1 MRHQFAIC
9 SLLLTAVV
17 SMAQAQEAGYS
28 NYREAMAAGASLY
41 NAGKLAE
48 SRAPLE
54 AAAKVAESDSDKCR
68 IHQTLVV
75 VYAEGGDFPKMYD
88 SAEFVIEHAP
98 YPAMASLTCR
108 ALLGHVHKK
117 GQAEAARKRYEQRL
131 LKNGNDRTA
140 MYVMSN
146 YHGLLDRDF
155 AQQAKYFEG
164 LIHLNKDEGK
174 DFDFEVAGKLA
185 FAYRLSNQFVESA
198 ELYEK
203 IAPLHKD
210 ETSWDYKEAALAWLK
225 AGQKDRAL
233 AAAKKADELG
243 ADARSERAIDNW
255 HADLGEVFLANGE
268 GPSAVKHYELAIEKT
283 KADFYK
289 KKFSA
294 ELEKAKKL

>member
-1 MRHQFAIC
+1 MRHPFAIS

-17 SMAQAQEAGYS
+17 SMAQAQGAGYS

-48 SRAPLE
+48 SRGPLE
-54 AAAKVAESDSDKCR
+54 AAAKLAEADSDKCR

-146 YHGLLDRDF
+146 YHGLLDRDY
-155 AQQAKYFEG
+155 ARQAKYFEG

-198 ELYEK
+198 ELFEK
-203 IAPLHKD
+203 IAPMHKD
-210 ETSWDYKEAALAWLK
+210 ETAWDYKEAAGAWLK
-225 AGQKDRAL
+225 AGQKDKAL

-243 ADARSERAIDNW
+243 ADARAERSIDRWHSE
-255 HADLGEVFLANGE
+255 LGEVFLATGE
-268 GPSAVKHYELAIEKT
+268 GALAVKHYELAVEKA
-283 KADFYK
+283 KAEFYK
-289 KKFSA
+289 KKFA
-294 ELEKAKKL
+294 EELDKAKKL

>member
-1 MRHQFAIC
+1 MRHPFAIC
-9 SLLLTAVV
+9 SLLLASAV

-48 SRAPLE
+48 SRKPLE
-54 AAAKVAESDSDKCR
+54 AAAKLAESDSDKCR

-75 VYAEGGDFPKMYD
+75 VYAEGGDFPKMFE

-131 LKNGNDRTA
+131 LKNDKDRTA

-155 AQQAKYFEG
+155 AQQCKYFQG
-164 LIHLNKDEGK
+164 LLHLNKADGK
-174 DFDFEVAGKLA
+174 DFDFELAGKLA

-198 ELYEK
+198 ELFEK

-210 ETSWDYKEAALAWLK
+210 ETAWDYKEAAGAWLK
-225 AGQKDRAL
+225 AGQKDKAL

-243 ADARSERAIDNW
+243 ADARAERSIDRWHSE
-255 HADLGEVFLANGE
+255 LGEVFLATGE
-268 GPSAVKHYELAIEKT
+268 GALAVKHYELAIEKA
-283 KADFYK
+283 KADYYK
-289 KKFSA
+289 KKFA
-294 ELEKAKKL
+294 EELEKAKKL